1 MPDYVCLL
9 RPAFDSRFMA
19 GASPEQR
26 AVVERHGTYLLGLA
40 EQGRLV
46 LAGRCWDG
54 PVGIV
59 IVSAEDEEAARAV
72 FAADPSLVAGLQSA
86 EIYPFSIF
94 AGRERES
101 GAGTPG

>member
-1 MPDYVCLL
+1 MPDFVCLL

-26 AVVERHGTYLLGLA
+26 ALVDQHGEYLLGLA
-40 EQGRLV
+40 EQGTLV

-59 IVSAEDEEAARAV
+59 IVTAEDEAAARAIL
-72 FAADPSLVAGLQSA
+72 AADPSLVAGLQSA

-94 AGRERES
+94 AGPPRGS
-101 GAGTPG
+101 GSSAHG